1 MMQTTTTS
9 LPIDYDDAYEY
20 HGSTTVERTRRKQG
34 RVVWKEWLI
43 FDTVEEASLYFNEA
57 H

>member
-1 MMQTTTTS
+1 MMPTTTS

-20 HGSTTVERTRRKQG
+20 HGSTTVERTRRQHG

-43 FDTVEEASLYFNEA
+43 FDTVEEASLYFNET